1 MLHHL
6 GIALQI
12 AVLAAMPML
21 IAYQLMFGFNLIIM
35 PTCTV
40 IGIAMFGI
48 GSWLRE
54 RYGKS

>member
-12 AVLAAMPML
+12 FVLAAMPML

-40 IGIAMFGI
+40 IGIVMFSI